1 MADDVV
7 VTALFLEAW
16 QKLSPEQRASSPI
29 GVGYGMGF
37 EAYKEYVHSPPWP
50 EAKNMEFHRLFIAPI
65 AIYDKATMQEWVR
78 MQIVLKAS
86 QPMSVPVWFDPEAL
100 ELLEEFTNVISE
112 PSLDL
117 IVPPLTL
124 QDYILRRSSVK
135 EVLDADKPGD

>member
-65 AIYDKATMQEWVR
+65 AIYRGSGTSRRVHECHIGTKSRLDRSTSDAAR
-78 MQIVLKAS
+78 LH
-86 QPMSVPVWFDPEAL
+86 
-100 ELLEEFTNVISE
+100 SE
-112 PSLDL
+112 
-117 IVPPLTL
+117 T
-124 QDYILRRSSVK
+124 
-135 EVLDADKPGD
+135 E